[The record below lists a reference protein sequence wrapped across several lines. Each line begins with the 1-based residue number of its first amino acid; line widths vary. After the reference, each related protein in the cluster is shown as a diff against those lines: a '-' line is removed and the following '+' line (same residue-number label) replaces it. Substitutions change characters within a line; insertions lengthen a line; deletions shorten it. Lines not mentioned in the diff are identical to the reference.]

1 MSQMEQI
8 EKKRLN
14 EDAEKN
20 RFLREKF
27 RGMASEKLT
36 ELTNEPMPTN
46 EKNEKPKGKK
56 IVWADEPDVFW
67 FFYPKIEQKK

>member
-1 MSQMEQI
+1 MEQI

-36 ELTNEPMPTN
+36 EPNEPMPTN

-56 IVWADEPDVFW
+56 IVWADEPDVF
-67 FFYPKIEQKK
+67 

>member
-27 RGMASEKLT
+27 RVMASEKLT
-36 ELTNEPMPTN
+36 EPNESTPTN
-46 EKNEKPKGKK
+46 EKNEKPKSKK
-56 IVWADEPDVFW
+56 IVWADEPDVF
-67 FFYPKIEQKK
+67 

>member
-27 RGMASEKLT
+27 RGMASETIVIPDTVPEKGKLH
-36 ELTNEPMPTN
+36 ED
-46 EKNEKPKGKK
+46 KPKGKK
-56 IVWADEPDVFW
+56 IVWADEPDVF
-67 FFYPKIEQKK
+67 